1 MRIFAAPFAAPVVDT
16 HSVTTNS
23 TTITITG
30 SVPSGSV
37 VTGFVVE
44 WQRDTSIGCSDM
56 DRSSIAQDGDFVEFK
71 ITGLEEGNRYNI
83 TVKASNEAGIGPAS
97 NVVSAMT
104 DETGETHSMSV
115 PSPI

>member
-1 MRIFAAPFAAPVVDT
+1 MNYVAVPFVAPVVDT
-16 HSVTTNS
+16 HSVTTNA

-44 WQRDTSIGCSDM
+44 WQRDTSIGCSDVN
-56 DRSSIAQDGDFVEFK
+56 RSSIAQDGDFAEFE

-83 TVKASNEAGIGPAS
+83 TLKASNEAGIGPAS
-97 NVVSAMT
+97 NVLSAMT
-104 DETGETHSMSV
+104 DETGETHSNEC